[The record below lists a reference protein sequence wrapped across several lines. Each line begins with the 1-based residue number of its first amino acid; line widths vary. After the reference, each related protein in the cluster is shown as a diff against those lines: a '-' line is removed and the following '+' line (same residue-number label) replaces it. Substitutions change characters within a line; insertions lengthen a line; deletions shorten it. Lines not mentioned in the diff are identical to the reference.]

1 MPKLLITFIKLYE
14 PITQYQAIHWDI
26 LWGQPSIFMRQ
37 WNCSVWN
44 QGVTDDLWQRRACF
58 GRTFSAPSPQVG
70 GNHAVSDCRDHA
82 FRGGLIGQG
91 MATPEPGHKRKMK
104 ENQGEMQ
111 ALQNQ
116 LRVT

>member
-37 WNCSVWN
+37 WNCCVWN

-70 GNHAVSDCRDHA
+70 GNHAISDCRDHIRWSA
-82 FRGGLIGQG
+82 LSCLGRS
-91 MATPEPGHKRKMK
+91 EHR
-104 ENQGEMQ
+104 ENQEG
-111 ALQNQ
+111 
-116 LRVT
+116 RG